1 LHRGNNHFTLVISWP
16 GGGYNAK
23 DPFIES
29 ILNNQDT
36 PKLRQ
41 IKHEVDEMV
50 DEKAKLQ
57 DNFKEEFNNNQ
68 VEPDK
73 IIAKFKRGLHAFWKS
88 HVNTLNEPIGNE
100 NTDIFNL
107 LQHLFT
113 IEGEKQIL
121 KDKRGDNNVLE
132 DVFMDDFKP

>member
-1 LHRGNNHFTLVISWP
+1 MKWLTKRLSCKITSKKNLT
-16 GGGYNAK
+16 
-23 DPFIES
+23 
-29 ILNNQDT
+29 
-36 PKLRQ
+36 
-41 IKHEVDEMV
+41 
-50 DEKAKLQ
+50 
-57 DNFKEEFNNNQ
+57 NQ